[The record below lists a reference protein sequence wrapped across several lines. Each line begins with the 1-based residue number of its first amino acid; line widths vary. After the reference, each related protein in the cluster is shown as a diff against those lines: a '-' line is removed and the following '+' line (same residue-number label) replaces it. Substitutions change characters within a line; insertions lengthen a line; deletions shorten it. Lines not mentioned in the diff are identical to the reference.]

1 MFNERLHFF
10 VCVWLYYVLIQL
22 NKHVQPLKVSG
33 KFGHEL
39 KRTDTYNLRS
49 EHRERT
55 RRSKDER
62 YQCGSTLYCQGNSTS
77 FESTRHFSCYCD
89 TACYKIFSDC
99 CPDYEQHCGPQK
111 LDKNVKPNAW
121 KCVELGVDDGNIS
134 GAVGVWMI
142 GKCRKSW
149 PSDEIKKKCEI
160 PQSMISVDTIPV
172 VSGKNY
178 TYRNLHCA
186 ACHGVKKYTSWDIPV
201 FARIMPPKDFDVR
214 SKLAFIVQNGGNIK
228 SVGPSSDQ
236 PRRYCAGKNFIN
248 YCTNTTHIDNNKCI
262 NGPVEVVRGGHEKE
276 YYKNK
281 ACSSCNGRPGLTAWN
296 KYPFSSRG
304 KKVPLPE
311 GFNILIILR
320 KPQGMPSIT
329 VFGTCPEGTVFDNV
343 LEFCRKGYKVTSKS
357 KFFDEFLVAF
367 WFGKSAIQ
375 RYITSTVL
383 YNFKLALAD
392 KFAISADQVSAIT
405 FHKQDSKNEFVV
417 VTFRLTLTP
426 FQSLILADQ
435 HKSNINVTTG
445 NTSFLL
451 LLNSTTEKFTMFR
464 KNYTFPVVKVASKQ
478 LACFKG
484 RKIQS
489 RDYRRDMKKIVVNS
503 TGETFLL
510 RGYTLIPEEGGNI
523 SLCPKLI
530 FSDCNGSHVRL
541 TPGTYK
547 IFPNLTLYHNTTNST
562 FEFGE
567 YFTSEILNRPNI
579 TSRHQSK
586 RDLTIYICLP
596 YSNAFNKTERNNGKS
611 KTRFGLRIATL
622 VGFTGSVICHILLL
636 ITYTLFKELRTVPG
650 LNLMNLSFSMCLS
663 QIIWLIG
670 TTYFG
675 GTVVCEGVAILEHYL
690 HKVTFLAM
698 SVISHHTCHVFSRPF
713 VGRIVNR
720 ARSKFIKY
728 SMIVWLIPSVFVM
741 ICVIL
746 DKTRAFAVDYG
757 VKCWLGTTDSKLY
770 LFLLPLAIML
780 LYNVSKF
787 IQTAASLSRHYKN
800 AQTIQRRTGKQNLI
814 TCAKLGTLVGFPWLF
829 SFLGVMFSDVET
841 FEYLFIVFVSLQGV
855 CMAIVFL
862 AKKRTVRL
870 YKNWW
875 KTRKNSVTVRP
886 TTNPAFQMS

>member
-1 MFNERLHFF
+1 MFVLLAKTVAMFNERLHFF

-296 KYPFSSRG
+296 KYAFSSRG

-343 LEFCRKGYKVTSKS
+343 LEV
-357 KFFDEFLVAF
+357 
-367 WFGKSAIQ
+367 
-375 RYITSTVL
+375 
-383 YNFKLALAD
+383 
-392 KFAISADQVSAIT
+392 
-405 FHKQDSKNEFVV
+405 
-417 VTFRLTLTP
+417 
-426 FQSLILADQ
+426 
-435 HKSNINVTTG
+435 
-445 NTSFLL
+445 
-451 LLNSTTEKFTMFR
+451 
-464 KNYTFPVVKVASKQ
+464 
-478 LACFKG
+478 
-484 RKIQS
+484 
-489 RDYRRDMKKIVVNS
+489 
-503 TGETFLL
+503 
-510 RGYTLIPEEGGNI
+510 
-523 SLCPKLI
+523 
-530 FSDCNGSHVRL
+530 
-541 TPGTYK
+541 
-547 IFPNLTLYHNTTNST
+547 
-562 FEFGE
+562 
-567 YFTSEILNRPNI
+567 
-579 TSRHQSK
+579 
-586 RDLTIYICLP
+586 
-596 YSNAFNKTERNNGKS
+596 
-611 KTRFGLRIATL
+611 
-622 VGFTGSVICHILLL
+622 
-636 ITYTLFKELRTVPG
+636 
-650 LNLMNLSFSMCLS
+650 LS
-663 QIIWLIG
+663 QGL
-670 TTYFG
+670 
-675 GTVVCEGVAILEHYL
+675 
-690 HKVTFLAM
+690 
-698 SVISHHTCHVFSRPF
+698 
-713 VGRIVNR
+713 
-720 ARSKFIKY
+720 
-728 SMIVWLIPSVFVM
+728 
-741 ICVIL
+741 
-746 DKTRAFAVDYG
+746 
-757 VKCWLGTTDSKLY
+757 
-770 LFLLPLAIML
+770 
-780 LYNVSKF
+780 
-787 IQTAASLSRHYKN
+787 
-800 AQTIQRRTGKQNLI
+800 
-814 TCAKLGTLVGFPWLF
+814 
-829 SFLGVMFSDVET
+829 
-841 FEYLFIVFVSLQGV
+841 
-855 CMAIVFL
+855 
-862 AKKRTVRL
+862 
-870 YKNWW
+870 
-875 KTRKNSVTVRP
+875 
-886 TTNPAFQMS
+886 